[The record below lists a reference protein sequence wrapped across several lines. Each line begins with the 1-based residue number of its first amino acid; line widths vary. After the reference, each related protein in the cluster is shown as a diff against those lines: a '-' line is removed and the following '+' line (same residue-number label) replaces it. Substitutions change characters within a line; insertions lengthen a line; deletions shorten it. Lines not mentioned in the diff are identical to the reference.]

1 MKNFSGKPVAGSIS
15 AAKFLEVF
23 TEKHPAWAHL
33 DIAGMA
39 FADNEFGS
47 QKNATG
53 FGIRLLIEYF
63 TYDSNKRKKIRCLDF
78 WPYLFGRKK

>member
-1 MKNFSGKPVAGSIS
+1 YREDIKSDVADVKNFSGKPLAGAIS

-23 TEKHPAWAHL
+23 TEKHPVWAHL

-39 FADNEFGS
+39 FADTEFGT

-53 FGIRLLIEYF
+53 FGIRLLVDYLRHLA
-63 TYDSNKRKKIRCLDF
+63 DS
-78 WPYLFGRKK
+78 PA